1 MAQPGDGI
9 EGMGRGPVG
18 NDGMVTSYQLAATD
32 ATFMD
37 NVAEGMDWLN
47 EQALEGT
54 VTPFEPYGV
63 QDDGIMYLATARNA
77 DASERFIV
85 ELVVRNA
92 RPGECGRCLEPIT
105 VFERVARHTEC
116 EECRRLSRISAA

>member
-1 MAQPGDGI
+1 MDNGG
-9 EGMGRGPVG
+9 V
-18 NDGMVTSYQLAATD
+18 VTSYQLAATD
-32 ATFMD
+32 QTFQA
-37 NVAEGMDWLN
+37 NVEDGMDWLN

-85 ELVVRNA
+85 ELVLRDA
-92 RPGECGRCLEPIT
+92 RPGECGRCLDPIT
-105 VFERVARHTEC
+105 VFERVARHSEC
-116 EECRRLSRISAA
+116 DECRRLSRISAA